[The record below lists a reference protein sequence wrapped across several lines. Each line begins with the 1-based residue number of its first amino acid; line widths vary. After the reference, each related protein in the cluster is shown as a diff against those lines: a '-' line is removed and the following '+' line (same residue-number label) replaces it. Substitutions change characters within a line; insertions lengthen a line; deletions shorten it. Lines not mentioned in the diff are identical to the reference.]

1 MKDRQLLLKDIV
13 CALIVILGIFFL
25 ASRVIDLVKNHLDW
39 DDVFNWNS
47 LFLLF
52 WMIGVI
58 AAIAFSICR
67 LFRIQ
72 FKQNKTERIIAFVY
86 LCLAAL
92 TLYPLLLYTA
102 FSTLTFSI
110 YDSQWKI
117 IRITTSVLSMDICVL
132 WVSILSARLLRK
144 YGLPRKK

>member
-1 MKDRQLLLKDIV
+1 MRVRQPLPDIFCV
-13 CALIVILGIFFL
+13 LIIILGVFSL
-25 ASRVIDLVKNHLDW
+25 ASGVIGIAKGFLGWEDVLDW
-39 DDVFNWNS
+39 NS
-47 LFLLF
+47 FFLLF
-52 WMIGVI
+52 WIISVI
-58 AAIAFSICR
+58 AAIAFSFCR
-67 LFRIQ
+67 LFRIR

-92 TLYPLLLYTA
+92 TLYPLLLFTG

-117 IRITTSVLSMDICVL
+117 IGVTTSVLSMDLCVL
-132 WVSILSARLLRK
+132 WVSILSAHLLRK